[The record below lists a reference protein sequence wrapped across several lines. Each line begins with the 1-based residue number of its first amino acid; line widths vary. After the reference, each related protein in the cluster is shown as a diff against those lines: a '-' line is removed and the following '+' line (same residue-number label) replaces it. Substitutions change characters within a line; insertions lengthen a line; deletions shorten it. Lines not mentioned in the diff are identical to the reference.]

1 MKFQEK
7 QIKIK
12 GNVVS
17 YIDEGNSGKLPLIL
31 IHGFPFN
38 KRMWK
43 NQISVFKDQ
52 YRTLAY
58 DVRGHGNSDPGKEEY
73 TIPLFAKDLFLF
85 MDALQIDRAIIGGL
99 SMGGY
104 IALNAVLQQPERIA
118 ALILC
123 DSQCGPD
130 TDQVRKGR
138 MDTID
143 SIRQKGLDDY
153 ASNSIT
159 KLFSKTSLTSKTEE
173 VAFIKQTILD
183 TKIET
188 ICDTLMALAERKE
201 TCSGLPLIRV
211 PVLIMVGEED
221 QITPP
226 EAAQKMHQLISGAQ
240 LHIINDAGHV
250 SNLENEESFN
260 SQLELFLRGI

>member
-1 MKFQEK
+1 MTFQEK
-7 QIKIK
+7 QINIK
-12 GNVVS
+12 GNKVS
-17 YIDEGNSGKLPLIL
+17 YIDEGNSEKLPLIL
-31 IHGFPFN
+31 IHGFPFD
-38 KRMWK
+38 KWMWR
-43 NQISVFKDQ
+43 NQISAFKDQ

-58 DVRGHGNSDPGKEEY
+58 DVRGHGNSDPGEEKY
-73 TIPLFAKDLFLF
+73 TISLFAKDLFLF
-85 MDALQIDRAIIGGL
+85 MDALQIDRAVIGGL

-118 ALILC
+118 ALVLC

-143 SIRQKGLDDY
+143 SVRQKGLDDY
-153 ASNSIT
+153 ASNSIK

-173 VAFIKQTILD
+173 VAFIKQTILG
-183 TKIET
+183 TRVET

-201 TCSGLPLIRV
+201 TCSGLPSIRV
-211 PVLIMVGEED
+211 PVLIMVGEDD
-221 QITPP
+221 QVTPP
-226 EAAQKMHQLISGAQ
+226 EGAQKMHQLIPNAQ
-240 LHIINDAGHV
+240 LHLINEAGHV

-260 SQLELFLRGI
+260 FQLQLFLQGI

>member
-7 QIKIK
+7 QITIK
-12 GNVVS
+12 GNTVS
-17 YIDEGNSGKLPLIL
+17 YIDEGDSEKLPLIL

-38 KRMWK
+38 KWMWR
-43 NQISVFKDQ
+43 NQIGAFKDQ
-52 YRTLAY
+52 NRTLAY
-58 DVRGHGNSDPGKEEY
+58 DVRGHGSSATGKEKY

-85 MDALQIDRAIIGGL
+85 MDALQIERAIIGGL

-104 IALNAVLQQPERIA
+104 IALNAVSLQPERIA
-118 ALILC
+118 ALALC

-130 TDQVRKGR
+130 TAQVKKGR

-143 SIRQKGLDDY
+143 SIREKGLDDY
-153 ASNSIT
+153 SNNSIK
-159 KLFSKTSLTSKTEE
+159 KLFSTTSLTSKTEE

-183 TKIET
+183 TRAET

-221 QITPP
+221 QVTPP
-226 EAAQKMHQLISGAQ
+226 EAAHKMHQLISGAQ
-240 LHIINDAGHV
+240 LHIIKDAGHV

-260 SQLELFLRGI
+260 SRLQLFLQGI